1 MTKAAAGRAAERLP
15 GNGQGDG
22 RGICLGFQ
30 WDATSWEAAPRLWDT
45 LFGWLGE
52 RPAFWNLPPF
62 PAETPV
68 RKRAAP
74 AKPLLARVEARGD
87 AVTSAGFSGACHPLL
102 NINELDRDVTWGLR
116 NPWGTGIVDVVGL
129 HPRILVPRV
138 ADLARGEA
146 WKVYR
151 EHGFSR
157 VGICVRETGRPPDP
171 PDGCLAF
178 LRVPVSSWFTEAAR
192 SRSLRRA
199 VMSRPSAL
207 LLLDLSGCSDPVFL
221 RSVLEDP
228 SGLFGGRSP
237 DLSPLPEPDGDLP
250 PHRPTA
256 SPRLDWGPFSIPD
269 LHALLQQTAAAFR
282 KKRRKNEEIGALLA
296 TLGTPRGGIPSAEAP
311 KRSYQPQLVAHMLGD
326 VTLGGSVFDVRL
338 HGGRFCGIVRQGIDL
353 MPLRPASSFFRVGR
367 SLSSLRTVSSVSFE
381 SDAGTGLQ
389 EELGLDGRDGT
400 LVRIEYSFRDDSPDL
415 SIVLDMEMPPLLAG
429 SQVEEYA
436 PLALALRALRK
447 DEAAAIEVFAPDG
460 STSSVEVS
468 ERSGSVLAAG
478 AEHRV
483 RRADGGWIVLRFSPP
498 NGRSWGLPSFRVVRA
513 RRERVLEVN
522 PFGSYMPVP
531 ARALAGR
538 ASFRMSLGIA

>member
-1 MTKAAAGRAAERLP
+1 MTKAAAGRAAQRLP
-15 GNGQGDG
+15 GSDQGDG

-30 WDATSWEAAPRLWDT
+30 WNAASWEEAPRLWDA

-52 RPAFWNLPPF
+52 RPAFWNLPSF
-62 PAETPV
+62 PAATPV
-68 RKRAAP
+68 RKRAAT
-74 AKPLLARVEARGD
+74 AKPLRARVEARGD

-102 NINELDRDVTWGLR
+102 NIDELDRDVAWGLR
-116 NPWGTGIVDVVGL
+116 NPWGTGVVDVVGL
-129 HPRILVPRV
+129 RPRILVPRV
-138 ADLARGEA
+138 ADLARGDA

-178 LRVPVSSWFTEAAR
+178 LRVPVSSWFTEANR

-199 VMSRPSAL
+199 AMSRPAAL
-207 LLLDLSGCSDPVFL
+207 LLLDLSGCSDPVSL

-250 PHRPTA
+250 PHCPAA
-256 SPRLDWGPFSIPD
+256 SARLDWGPFCIPD
-269 LHALLQQTAAAFR
+269 LHAVLEETAAASR
-282 KKRRKNEEIGALLA
+282 RKRRKNEEIGALLA
-296 TLGTPRGGIPSAEAP
+296 TLGAPRSGIPAAEAP
-311 KRSYQPQLVAHMLGD
+311 KRSYQPRLVAHMLGD

-367 SLSSLRTVSSVSFE
+367 SLTSLRTVSSVSFE

-389 EELGLDGRDGT
+389 EELGMDGRDGT

-415 SIVLDMEMPPLLAG
+415 SILLDMEMPPLPAG

-447 DEAAAIEVFAPDG
+447 DETAAIEVFAPDG
-460 STSSVEVS
+460 SASSVEVS
-468 ERSGSVLAAG
+468 EGSGSVLAAG

-483 RRADGGWIVLRFSPP
+483 RRADGGWIVLRFFTPA
-498 NGRSWGLPSFRVVRA
+498 GRSWGLPSFRVVRA

-522 PFGSYMPVP
+522 PFGSYTPVP
-531 ARALAGR
+531 SRALAGR